1 MKRGSQRPSQAQ
13 QQGAQGTAPQK
24 QMGLA
29 GETHLSQVVWQCL
42 QLQWL
47 FLLNWIRCSLVQKK
61 SVHLNLSKTLH
72 IWQCSENVHLIQ
84 TLKLLAAPSKARE
97 LPPLSSCASA
107 LASPG
112 ITSYSS
118 IPLRE
123 DFLQTSLHQYQYG
136 LQPPL
141 PCTWK
146 SEHASDTARKK
157 APQACRNSENCSYKL
172 HVF

>member
-1 MKRGSQRPSQAQ
+1 MPTTSMAVSIKLDQVQPCIEKNQFIWICQRLY
-13 QQGAQGTAPQK
+13 T
-24 QMGLA
+24 
-29 GETHLSQVVWQCL
+29 
-42 QLQWL
+42 
-47 FLLNWIRCSLVQKK
+47 F
-61 SVHLNLSKTLH
+61 
-72 IWQCSENVHLIQ
+72 WQCSENVHLIQ

-141 PCTWK
+141 QCTWR

-172 HVF
+172 HVFWVVMECTETLNL